1 MYVSQNFGYDID
13 RVPKDQKTGEE
24 VYFEGSKKN

>member
-1 MYVSQNFGYDID
+1 MFSIQNFNFNTE
-13 RVPKDQKTGEE
+13 RNKERKTGEE

>member
-1 MYVSQNFGYDID
+1 MFSIQNFNFNNDP
-13 RVPKDQKTGEE
+13 PKDKRTGEE

>member
-1 MYVSQNFGYDID
+1 MFTIQNFNFNTD
-13 RVPKDQKTGEE
+13 RSRDKKTGEE

>member
-1 MYVSQNFGYDID
+1 MFSIQNFNFNTEQA
-13 RVPKDQKTGEE
+13 REKKTGEE

>member
-1 MYVSQNFGYDID
+1 MFAIQNFNFDAD
-13 RVPKDQKTGEE
+13 RNKDKKTGEE